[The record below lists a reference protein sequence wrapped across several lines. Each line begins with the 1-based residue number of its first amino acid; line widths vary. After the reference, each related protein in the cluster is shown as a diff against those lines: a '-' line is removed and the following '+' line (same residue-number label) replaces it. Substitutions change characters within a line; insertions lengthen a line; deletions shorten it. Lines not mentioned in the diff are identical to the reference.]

1 MKVDTRKTV
10 PIRKTLIQSKC
21 KVEST
26 YININPE
33 DDGPIIGVTPSKQL
47 INLNEN
53 ALKIYLVL

>member
-1 MKVDTRKTV
+1 M